1 MTHCVS
7 ACRRVGVEAYRRGG
21 LSACR
26 RIGVSAYRRVGVSA
40 YRRGGVSYPEGV
52 SGLSP
57 GWRLCGTLGYIIES
71 ETL

>member
-1 MTHCVS
+1 MINDGQ
-7 ACRRVGVEAYRRGG
+7 ACQ
-21 LSACR
+21 C
-26 RIGVSAYRRVGVSA
+26 IGVTAWRRDGVA
-40 YRRGGVSYPEGV
+40 AWRRDGVSYPEGV